1 MGNKF
6 NRFLRRAAE
15 LGIPVGDI
23 NQASAIYTGSSGTQ
37 APPPPPPALPAP
49 PDAPPAPIKTK
60 KDQPRIKLKKS
71 RRESLGIGKRSRSQ
85 TRVPLNTGSSSTRGG
100 INL

>member
-1 MGNKF
+1 MGKKF
-6 NRFLRRAAE
+6 NQFLRRSAE

-23 NQASAIYTGSSGTQ
+23 NQASAIFTGSSGTP
-37 APPPPPPALPAP
+37 APPPPPAPPAP
-49 PDAPPAPIKTK
+49 PTPPPAPIKTK

>member
-1 MGNKF
+1 MGKKF
-6 NRFLRRAAE
+6 NQFLRRSAE

-23 NQASAIYTGSSGTQ
+23 NQASAIFTGSSGTP
-37 APPPPPPALPAP
+37 APPPPPAPPAP
-49 PDAPPAPIKTK
+49 PAAPPAPIKTK

>member
-1 MGNKF
+1 MGKKF
-6 NRFLRRAAE
+6 NQFLKNAAK

-23 NQASAIYTGSSGTQ
+23 NQASAIFTGSSGTP
-37 APPPPPPALPAP
+37 APPTPPPPPAPPA
-49 PDAPPAPIKTK
+49 APPAPIKTK

>member
-1 MGNKF
+1 MGKKF
-6 NRFLRRAAE
+6 NQYLRRAAQ

-23 NQASAIYTGSSGTQ
+23 NQASAAFTGQT
-37 APPPPPPALPAP
+37 PTPPPAPPAP
-49 PDAPPAPIKTK
+49 PAAPPAPIKTK